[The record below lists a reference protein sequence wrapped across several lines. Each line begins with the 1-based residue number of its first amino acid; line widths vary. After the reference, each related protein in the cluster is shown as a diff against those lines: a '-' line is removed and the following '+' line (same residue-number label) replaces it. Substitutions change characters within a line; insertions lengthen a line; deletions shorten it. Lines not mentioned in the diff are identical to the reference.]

1 MIMIRRSL
9 LYLVVSVWMTL
20 SACTSAR
27 NGVVAFQHD
36 TENKKINVTVN
47 DHYFTSLIYSDT
59 LEKPSLYPIKT
70 PSGKFITRGYP
81 LEPRPFERTDHP
93 HHVGLWFNFGDVNGI
108 DFWNNSSA
116 IAPERKIHYG
126 SVLLDTILLTD
137 AAKGVLKIR
146 SSWVNHKGERLLS
159 EEATYLFSGIK
170 NQYRFIE
177 RDTRLTAIQKIT
189 LRSNKEGLIALRVDG
204 AFEAPD
210 SKAAKRVDATGNV
223 SDIPFVHDDANGLYR
238 NQQGATG
245 EAEVWGRKTP
255 WVALRADKEGEIIT
269 IVILDHMQNPNYPG
283 WPHARGYGL
292 FSMNNLAGEA
302 MDETSEPI
310 QINLSP
316 GESISFK
323 HKVII
328 GGDMSDAEINHMMQQ
343 FNQPK

>member
-1 MIMIRRSL
+1 MMRKRSL
-9 LYLVVSVWMTL
+9 LYLVVSVWMII

-27 NGVVAFQHD
+27 DGVVTFQHD
-36 TENKKINVTVN
+36 TENDKINVIVN
-47 DHYFTSLIYSDT
+47 DRYFTSLIYSDT
-59 LEKPSLYPIKT
+59 LEKPSLYPIKM

-116 IAPERKIHYG
+116 IPPERKTDYG
-126 SVLLDTILLTD
+126 SVRLDTILQSD
-137 AAKGVLKIR
+137 AAKGALKIR
-146 SSWVNHKGERLLS
+146 CSWVNSRGERLLS

-170 NQYRFIE
+170 NRYRFIE
-177 RDTRLTAIQKIT
+177 RETRLTAIQKIT

-204 AFEAPD
+204 SFEAPD
-210 SKAAKRVDATGNV
+210 STAVKRVDADGKVTDV
-223 SDIPFVHDDANGLYR
+223 PFVHNDANGRYR

-245 EAEVWGRKTP
+245 EEEVWGRRTP
-255 WVALRADKEGEIIT
+255 WVALRADKAGETIT
-269 IVILDHMQNPNYPG
+269 IVVLDHVQNPNYPG

-292 FSMNNLAGEA
+292 FSMNNLAGKAMNEA
-302 MDETSEPI
+302 SEPI

-328 GGDMSDAEINHMMQQ
+328 GGDMSDADINHMMQQ

>member
-1 MIMIRRSL
+1 MRKWSL
-9 LYLVVSVWMTL
+9 LYLVVSVWMII

-27 NGVVAFQHD
+27 DGVVTFQHD
-36 TENKKINVTVN
+36 TENYKINVIVN
-47 DHYFTSLIYSDT
+47 DRYFTSLIYSDT

-108 DFWNNSSA
+108 DFWNNSAA
-116 IAPERKIHYG
+116 IPPERKIYYG

-137 AAKGVLKIR
+137 AAKGALKTR
-146 SSWVNHKGERLLS
+146 SSWVNSWGERLLS
-159 EEATYLFSGIK
+159 EEATYLFGGIK
-170 NQYRFIE
+170 DQYRFIE
-177 RDTRLTAIQKIT
+177 RETRLTAIQEIT

-204 AFEAPD
+204 SFEAPD
-210 SKAAKRVDATGNV
+210 STAVKRVDA
-223 SDIPFVHDDANGLYR
+223 NGRYR

-245 EAEVWGRKTP
+245 EEEVWGRRTP
-255 WVALRADKEGEIIT
+255 WVALRADKAGETIT
-269 IVILDHMQNPNYPG
+269 IVILDHVQNPNYPG

-292 FSMNNLAGEA
+292 FSMNNLAGKAMNEA
-302 MDETSEPI
+302 SEPI

-328 GGDMSDAEINHMMQQ
+328 GGDMSDADINHMMQQ
-343 FNQPK
+343 FNKPK